1 MVRAFKRIKEDLN
14 CGEVIE
20 VNVITGDYKSF
31 YYNIVNDDQLFIFGE
46 HKDNVFKMG
55 WKSVNQFIK
64 NRMKGYRELKN
75 GFEYYNLPRY
85 DYTKYTFQERCEL
98 LNKISC

>member
-1 MVRAFKRIKEDLN
+1 
-14 CGEVIE
+14 
-20 VNVITGDYKSF
+20 
-31 YYNIVNDDQLFIFGE
+31 
-46 HKDNVFKMG
+46 
-55 WKSVNQFIK
+55 
-64 NRMKGYRELKN
+64 MKGYRELKN